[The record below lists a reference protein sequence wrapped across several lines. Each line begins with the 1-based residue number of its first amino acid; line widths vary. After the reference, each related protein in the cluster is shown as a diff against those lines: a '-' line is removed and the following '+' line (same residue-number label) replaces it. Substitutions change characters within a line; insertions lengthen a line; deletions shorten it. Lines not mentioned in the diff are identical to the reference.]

1 MEMIDRKCI
10 GKTDEGGFG
19 IIYMAEQY
27 A

>member
-10 GKTDEGGFG
+10 GKTDEGGLG